1 MTEGVEWTLN
11 LKDLATGKLEKFN
24 LKLQKSEQLVGKVG
38 KEANGSS
45 SSLIKMGIGA
55 VSAAG
60 GVALLY
66 ATGKEL
72 ISGMVEQTAAF
83 QKYNAILS
91 NTFGSQVAAG
101 NSMAM
106 ILDVAKTTPF
116 SVNELT
122 ESYVK
127 LANRGITPTRDEII
141 SLGDFA
147 AATGK
152 NFNELSEAVMDAS
165 NPERWK
171 EFGVKTSRANGM
183 VTLSFKDQTIT
194 VKDNAMAVK
203 QAIVQFGKMNGV
215 QGNMS
220 AQSKTLGGQIS
231 NLGDSW
237 DQFLLGLGAGNSGA
251 MSDTVQMLG
260 MLIEK
265 SSELLGIQ
273 PMNIRLLEDEQNRLY
288 GLKAALHDANTPEE
302 ERLKMIKQIK
312 KEYPDLLKN
321 ISAEAVSIGQV
332 SSAIDDEI
340 EAIKRRSVVE
350 SYKNQIGGLSQK
362 IANRESTARR
372 YEIQFSKT
380 LDKLVAENPE
390 LAGLKN
396 QDTGELMDVLR
407 RPIQGKGGGLTE
419 QLKSSNP
426 KLGMK
431 FAKVKE
437 LLGVG
442 GGGSAVYSQ
451 TLFKEMET
459 QSLKRF
465 EALNQPNG
473 PFSESLTDL
482 NKQLEDLKNEMK
494 YAEGL
499 AGPSKTTPLAKILG
513 GGSGKGADGKIDST
527 LSASSPKILNIT
539 MDAVMKGDIVFQN
552 ATDLP
557 QVKQVVRKEI
567 SNVLAEAVADAK
579 ILAPNR

>member
-1 MTEGVEWTLN
+1 MNEGVEWTLN

-38 KEANGSS
+38 KEATTSGSG
-45 SSLIKMGIGA
+45 LLMMGAGA
-55 VSAAG
+55 ATAAG
-60 GVALLY
+60 SVALLY
-66 ATGKEL
+66 STGKEL
-72 ISGMVEQTAAF
+72 LSGMVEQTAAF

-101 NSMAM
+101 NSMSM

-152 NFNELSEAVMDAS
+152 NFNELTEAVMDAS

-171 EFGVKTSRANGM
+171 EFGIKTSRANGM

-260 MLIEK
+260 MIIEK

-288 GLKAALHDANTPEE
+288 GLKSALHDANTPEA
-302 ERLKMIKQIK
+302 ERLKMIKQLK
-312 KEYPDLLKN
+312 REYPDLLKN
-321 ISAEAVSIGQV
+321 ISDEAISIGQV

-340 EAIKRRSVVE
+340 ESIKRRSVVE

-372 YEIQFSKT
+372 YEIEFSKT
-380 LDKLVAENPE
+380 IDKLVQENPE

-419 QLKSSNP
+419 SLKGSSP

-431 FAKVKE
+431 FAKVKD
-437 LLGVG
+437 LLGIG

-451 TLFKEMET
+451 TLFKEMENL
-459 QSLKRF
+459 SLKRF

-473 PFSESLTDL
+473 PFSESIDDL
-482 NKQLEDLKNEMK
+482 NKQMEDLKNEMK

-499 AGPSKTTPLAKILG
+499 SGGKKSPLATLLG
-513 GGSGKGADGKIDST
+513 GGSGKGGDGKIDST